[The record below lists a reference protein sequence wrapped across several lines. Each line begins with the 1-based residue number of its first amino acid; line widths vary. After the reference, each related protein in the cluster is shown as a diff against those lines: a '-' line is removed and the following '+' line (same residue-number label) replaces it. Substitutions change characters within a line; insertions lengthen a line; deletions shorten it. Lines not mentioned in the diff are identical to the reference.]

1 MQYIGEMITFLS
13 RGKEDMIVVSF
24 RVSTIAALGCVHF
37 MPFLPLELP
46 SVADI
51 DPKVDGDSLRRVYF
65 SQTRY
70 DLLLFFFH
78 LQSSDGATQ
87 YVPTVTKWVRY
98 SMTRR

>member
-1 MQYIGEMITFLS
+1 MKSGKGHAVHWGFLS

-51 DPKVDGDSLRRVYF
+51 DPKVDGDSRRVYF

-70 DLLLFFFH
+70 G
-78 LQSSDGATQ
+78 SIATE
-87 YVPTVTKWVRY
+87 
-98 SMTRR
+98 S